1 MIRFALAIALLPI
14 SAGAFTQDMPD
25 ASLTPGAT
33 NPDVTQANIGE
44 TICVPDWTKSIRPS
58 ASYTGEL
65 KRKQMEDRGL
75 PGEPS
80 AYEEDHLISLEI
92 GGSPTDEQNLW
103 PEPWTG
109 TWNAHV
115 KDKLENRL
123 HKLVCAGT
131 ITLDEAQKAIAA
143 DWKTAYCKYVGGE
156 PCE

>member
-1 MIRFALAIALLPI
+1 MIRFAMVLALLPVGTF
-14 SAGAFTQDMPD
+14 AQDMPD
-25 ASLTPGAT
+25 PAITPGAT
-33 NPDVTQANIGE
+33 NPAVTQDNISE
-44 TICVPDWTKSIRPS
+44 TICVSGWTATIRPE
-58 ASYTGEL
+58 ASFTTSL
-65 KRKQMEDRGL
+65 KKQQMEEQNL

-80 AYEEDHLISLEI
+80 NYEEDHLISLEI
-92 GGSPTDEQNLW
+92 GGNPTDEQNLW

-131 ITLDEAQKAIAA
+131 ITLDEAQKAIAS

-156 PCE
+156 LCE